1 MDTQERTINKKGEET
16 MDTKEVINTFAE
28 AFEHCTRDNG
38 ETYIDIKPDS
48 PYWVMQVVKAGHMG
62 NLPSNLYFKE
72 IATIAYALKDA
83 LDNNPNYN
91 LDDMAEVVVDN
102 LESDYYTAGLTGWL
116 DEFED
121 HIGYLTE
128 ALDNYDKLD
137 GVGLL
142 SYANLI
148 WKHEV
153 LFAVIE
159 ALKGVIDR

>member
-91 LDDMAEVVVDN
+91 LDDMAEEVADN
-102 LESDYYTAGLTGWL
+102 IETDIYLSDLVAWL
-116 DEFED
+116 GASED
-121 HIGYLTE
+121 HIEYLTE
-128 ALDNYDKLD
+128 AMKDCATRD
-137 GVGLL
+137 GAGLL
-142 SYANLI
+142 SYANLL
-148 WKHEV
+148 WKNDV
-153 LFAVIE
+153 MFAVIE
-159 ALKGVIDR
+159 ALKNIIDR